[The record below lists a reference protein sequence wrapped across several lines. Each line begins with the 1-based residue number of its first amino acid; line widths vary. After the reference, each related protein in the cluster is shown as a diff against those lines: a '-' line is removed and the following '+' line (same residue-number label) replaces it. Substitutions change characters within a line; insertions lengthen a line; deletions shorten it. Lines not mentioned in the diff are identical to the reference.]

1 MARHP
6 RCALIAHMTTSQPHD
21 EITQTKVNLETAPIA
36 WKELLRFFAGGL
48 VIAVSTQ
55 LDLVEV
61 ALQMSQDNKTQ
72 IEQWLSEGK
81 IAKVSDE
88 LAKEWMDA
96 DAMLWAVVV
105 KPWILVQLR
114 TAC

>member
-1 MARHP
+1 
-6 RCALIAHMTTSQPHD
+6 MTAPATPD
-21 EITQTKVNLETAPIA
+21 EITRAKVNLETAQIA

-48 VIAVSTQ
+48 VIAVNPQ

-72 IEQWLSEGK
+72 IEQWMAEGK

-88 LAKEWMDA
+88 LAREWLEA
-96 DAMLWAVVV
+96 EAVLWAVVV
-105 KPWILVQLR
+105 KPWIVVQLHA
-114 TAC
+114 AC

>member
-1 MARHP
+1 
-6 RCALIAHMTTSQPHD
+6 MTAPISPD
-21 EITQTKVNLETAPIA
+21 ETTRTKVNLETAPIA

-48 VIAVSTQ
+48 VIAVGSQ

-61 ALQMSQDNKTQ
+61 ALQMSQDNKIQ

-88 LAKEWMDA
+88 LAREWLDA
-96 DAMLWAVVV
+96 DALLWAVVV
-105 KPWILVQLR
+105 KPWILVQLHA
-114 TAC
+114 AC

>member
-1 MARHP
+1 
-6 RCALIAHMTTSQPHD
+6 MTAPTTPE
-21 EITQTKVNLETAPIA
+21 EITRAKVNLETAQIA

-48 VIAVSTQ
+48 VIAVSPQ

-72 IEQWLSEGK
+72 IEQWMAEGK

-88 LAKEWMDA
+88 LAKEWLEA
-96 DAMLWAVVV
+96 DAVLWAVVV
-105 KPWILVQLR
+105 KPWIVVQLHA
-114 TAC
+114 AC